1 MTVATSYQ
9 RRSASAGG
17 PTTGSYRRVAGGQ
30 LRPDAPLPPGQ
41 TVAAALI
48 VPVRRALVTLVAGTF
63 LLAGLAGLVGLVG
76 CEHVDHTSDY
86 GASRDHTPAVP
97 HPQIESDLAQITD
110 SGVIRMITRYNSS
123 SYFIHKGGQAG
134 FDFELF
140 ARYARSLGLAIEVVI
155 PEPGEDLISL
165 LNTGRGDVICAGLT
179 RSEQTDLWAA
189 ATRPY
194 NFVDKVVVLPVDDLR
209 PDTIAALSG
218 LTITITDHSPVRA
231 ELRELKQQPNLNLF
245 INTARPLVEEEELL
259 AMVDRGEIE
268 ATVADDVNVRAAM
281 TYLSGI
287 RIGARLSERRPVV
300 WMVRQNCPELR
311 ASLNDYLKRNLWVTS
326 GGLTRRSQI
335 YGILYDRY
343 YENAET
349 IKDFQ
354 QVDDRPDKS
363 GRISEYDEL
372 IQRQSAAA
380 GLDWR
385 MVAALIYQ
393 ESRFYPRALSKAG
406 ARGLMQVM
414 PQFAGAQ
421 VDSLFMPAPNLRSG
435 LRLLKQI
442 HNSYAYLD
450 SLERWRF
457 SLATYHAG
465 AGHMTDARRMG
476 MELGRDPNRW
486 HGSIDEMVKRLM
498 QRRWYGRT
506 RYGFLRG
513 EKTVAYVEEI
523 IGRCQTYMLLTLAA
537 ESPPAEE
544 PTGEPDRGPPSLAD
558 PAGAVTIPPPPP
570 ESP

>member
-1 MTVATSYQ
+1 MIAFAAPS
-9 RRSASAGG
+9 RRTIAPARPYRRPLRSRARGG
-17 PTTGSYRRVAGGQ
+17 PPSTATEGRCRR
-30 LRPDAPLPPGQ
+30 
-41 TVAAALI
+41 AAAL
-48 VPVRRALVTLVAGTF
+48 ACAAGLLGVA
-63 LLAGLAGLVGLVG
+63 LAGLGG
-76 CEHVDHTSDY
+76 CERVDHEIDY
-86 GASRDHTPAVP
+86 GTSPESIVAVP
-97 HPQIESDLAQITD
+97 HPELERDLPEIVET
-110 SGVIRMITRYNSS
+110 GVIRMITRYNSS

-140 ARYARSLGLAIEVVI
+140 SRYARSLGLAVEVVI
-155 PEPGEDLISL
+155 PGPGEDLISL
-165 LNTGRGDVICAGLT
+165 LNSGRGDVICAGLT

-194 NFVDKVVVLPVDDLR
+194 NFVDKVVVTPKDAPER
-209 PDTIAALSG
+209 DTIASLAG

-231 ELRELKQQPNLNLF
+231 ELQELKERSGLSMF

-281 TYLSGI
+281 TYLPGI
-287 RIGARLSERRPVV
+287 RCGVRLSERRPVV

-311 ASLNDYLKRNLWVTS
+311 ASLNDYLKNNLWVTAA
-326 GGLTRRSQI
+326 GETRRSQV
-335 YGILYDRY
+335 YGIIYDRY
-343 YENAET
+343 YEDAQA
-349 IKDFQ
+349 IKNFQ

-363 GRISEYDEL
+363 GRISPYDEL
-372 IQRQSAAA
+372 IQRQATAA

-393 ESRFYPRALSKAG
+393 ESRFYPKALSKAG

-421 VDSLFMPAPNLRSG
+421 VDSLFLPAPNLRSG

-442 HNSYAYLD
+442 YGSYAYLD

-457 SLATYHAG
+457 TLATYHAG
-465 AGHMTDARRMG
+465 AGHVADARRLA

-486 HGSIDEMVKRLM
+486 HGSVDEMVKRLM

-506 RYGFLRG
+506 RHGFLRG

-523 IGRCQTYMLLTLAA
+523 IGRCQTYMLLTLTA
-537 ESPPAEE
+537 ELPPEKT
-544 PTGEPDRGPPSLAD
+544 TGEPDRGPPRLAD
-558 PAGAVTIPPPPP
+558 RAETTVEIEPPP